1 MQGEAEGGLAATE
14 NPEAVWTLDSFFYE
28 IKISFFSFLFF
39 SFLFFSFLYFS
50 FLFFFI
56 FFFFCF
62 SFFRFIY
69 YYI

>member
-39 SFLFFSFLYFS
+39 SFLFFSLFFFSFFLYFFL
-50 FLFFFI
+50 FLFFF
-56 FFFFCF
+56 F
-62 SFFRFIY
+62 
-69 YYI
+69 